1 MKASL
6 ESSNIFE
13 MLYEPYDLY
22 RDKRKRSQIEFLK
35 EVVFELKRD
44 FNKEFENLEQQKTEH
59 LFAIGE
65 KQDQIKDLLESL
77 KEPIILEK
85 FEKSLAEKPEHILE
99 IDEETEIAV
108 ERYYT
113 AKQRAEMEEAE
124 RKRLE
129 KEALLQGD
137 NIGMRGLKSMMG
149 GNELT
154 FKKEKNKLEE
164 ELVREDW
171 MNKPEEEMNDDE
183 KQRLRE
189 FEQRLKDSIEKQRKQ
204 WLVNLQRVRQEIIEI
219 KAKFEEQL
227 YCLYKKR
234 IFYDA
239 RIYEQELQIIRLTI
253 ALHDV
258 KETAANVVKY
268 NDQFLEQ
275 EKVLESKKDFV
286 HICNDQYTEFDQRM
300 KNDKGFAE
308 QETRLKTIC
317 MHEDLDSRKIIV
329 FVKQGKQNCRIVV
342 PPEQQEKMKAHIC
355 VFDPYNEIDAQLVDK
370 KIAEMEKQEQYDFD
384 RDRHM
389 FAEIEEKQFE
399 SIVHERQIRI
409 KMKALEAK
417 N

>member
-124 RKRLE
+124 RKRAE

-137 NIGMRGLKSMMG
+137 NIGMRGLKTMMG
-149 GNELT
+149 GNELV

-227 YCLYKKR
+227 FSLYKKR

-286 HICNDQYTEFDQRM
+286 HICND
-300 KNDKGFAE
+300 
-308 QETRLKTIC
+308 
-317 MHEDLDSRKIIV
+317 
-329 FVKQGKQNCRIVV
+329 
-342 PPEQQEKMKAHIC
+342 
-355 VFDPYNEIDAQLVDK
+355 
-370 KIAEMEKQEQYDFD
+370 
-384 RDRHM
+384 
-389 FAEIEEKQFE
+389 
-399 SIVHERQIRI
+399 
-409 KMKALEAK
+409 
-417 N
+417 